1 MIDVGLIGFG
11 LAGRYFH
18 APLIH
23 AVPGCGLLPCCNAAQ
38 RSRQALS
45 RRAHRAQHRGTFGH
59 RFHPAS
65 GDCLAQP
72 DAFPFAMQCLEAGRD
87 VVVDKP
93 ITPALP
99 EAIELF
105 RIAKKCGRLLTCST
119 AGVSTPIFKPC
130 IRSSPA
136 VNGAILRFET
146 HYDRYRPTSRAN
158 AWREVPGP
166 GSGILFDLGPH
177 LMDHAMMLSARR
189 KRLPPTFASNAQ
201 DFSPTMPSTSA
212 SFIPATCALICAR
225 HVVRHAAAALCA
237 SRRKGNLHQDEFD
250 ALESALRRED
260 IPKVRRGSSIRRKIG
275 RADGGRGWPNAEAK
289 SRFARDWREFYANV
303 RDVLLGRRLQV
314 TPKQVIDVM
323 MALELAQESQA
334 LRCVIPCGM
343 LHSSFV
349 KLGQR
354 RAVRR
359 IIKLR
364 AEGAQIHS

>member
-23 AVPGCGLLPCCNAAQ
+23 AVPGLRLAAVLQ
-38 RSRQALS
+38 RSGNEAAKRYPGARIVRSIEELLAIDS
-45 RRAHRAQHRGTFGH
+45 IRLVVI
-59 RFHPAS
+59 AS
-65 GDCLAQP
+65 PNQTH
-72 DAFPFAMQCLEAGRD
+72 FPFAMQCLEAGRD

-105 RIAKKCGRLLTCST
+105 RIAKKCGRLLTVFHSRRFDADFQAVHQVV
-119 AGVSTPIFKPC
+119 AG
-130 IRSSPA
+130 
-136 VNGAILRFET
+136 GELGQILRFET

-177 LMDHAMMLSARR
+177 LMDHAMMLFG
-189 KRLPPTFASNAQ
+189 PPEAVAADIRIERPGFLTDDAF
-201 DFSPTMPSTSA
+201 D
-212 SFIPATCALICAR
+212 ICFFYPGNLRA
-225 HVVRHAAAALCA
+225 HLCA
-237 SRRKGNLHQDEFD
+237 TMLCVTPRPRFVLLGEKGTFIKNEFD

-260 IPKVRRGSSIRRKIG
+260 IPKGEAWVLDPEENWGVLTVV
-275 RADGGRGWPNAEAK
+275 ADGQTRKRKVASRG
-289 SRFARDWREFYANV
+289 DWREFYANV
-303 RDVLLGRRLQV
+303 RDVLLGQAALQV

-334 LRCVIPCGM
+334 LRCVIPWRNVA
-343 LHSSFV
+343 L
-349 KLGQR
+349 
-354 RAVRR
+354 
-359 IIKLR
+359 
-364 AEGAQIHS
+364 